1 MGVITHSHFTAPS
14 PFRSLTRV
22 ETDWLGKLPG
32 RHFIPIAIVKA
43 LLGFDP
49 AADLKKSLK
58 GAFTM
63 DWQQQLGAV
72 PRGERGRD
80 RPFFFP
86 TEKFRLQN
94 GVEIQTAEEG
104 GGGEAAE
111 EHFSDDEFLE
121 VHL

>member
-1 MGVITHSHFTAPS
+1 
-14 PFRSLTRV
+14 
-22 ETDWLGKLPG
+22 
-32 RHFIPIAIVKA
+32 
-43 LLGFDP
+43 
-49 AADLKKSLK
+49 
-58 GAFTM
+58 M

-104 GGGEAAE
+104 RVGGEAAE

-121 VHL
+121 VYL

>member
-14 PFRSLTRV
+14 PFRILTRV
-22 ETDWLGKLPG
+22 EADWLEKLPG
-32 RHFIPIAIVKA
+32 RHFIPITIIKV

-63 DWQQQLGAV
+63 DWKQQLGAV
-72 PRGERGRD
+72 PRGEKGRD

-94 GVEIQTAEEG
+94 GVEIQTVEEG
-104 GGGEAAE
+104 GGG
-111 EHFSDDEFLE
+111 
-121 VHL
+121 

>member
-14 PFRSLTRV
+14 PFRILTRV
-22 ETDWLGKLPG
+22 EIDWLGKLPG

-43 LLGFDP
+43 LLLGFDP

-58 GAFTM
+58 GAFEM

-72 PRGERGRD
+72 PRGEKGRGRD

-86 TEKFRLQN
+86 TKKVRLQN
-94 GVEIQTAEEG
+94 GVEIQTAEKEG
-104 GGGEAAE
+104 GG
-111 EHFSDDEFLE
+111 
-121 VHL
+121 

>member
-1 MGVITHSHFTAPS
+1 M
-14 PFRSLTRV
+14 

-94 GVEIQTAEEG
+94 GVEIQTAEG
-104 GGGEAAE
+104 GGRGERRKSTPATTNSWKYI
-111 EHFSDDEFLE
+111 FDDMWQ
-121 VHL
+121 